1 MIPEKMKAFQFVGKN
16 QVGIFDVP
24 VPELKNEN
32 SILIKND
39 AAIICN
45 MTDTHIY
52 EGVHEPNGPSG
63 WDMPL
68 PCTQGHESSGIVVK
82 KGSAVTNVDVGD
94 RVALCGWFESGSFAE
109 YTMASEGY
117 IKVSNSMP
125 AEQAALVEMLSCV
138 YLIVDQVF
146 TIGESVV
153 LMGAGAAGSLGLKL
167 VKAGGATKI
176 IVVEPH
182 EGKREYAKASGAHY
196 VIDPNSEDVAAKVR
210 EYTNGKMVDVV
221 MEFSGYAE
229 SLAVMNSCVRR
240 GGKIG
245 LFGVCPHPTTV
256 NMYDLHMNWATIVT
270 AGYKRG
276 YTEYVQE
283 KAVEMIEAGVVN
295 IDDMVTHRIKLEQI
309 EEAFHMIQKGE
320 ENIRKI
326 LIEFE

>member
-1 MIPEKMKAFQFVGKN
+1 MIPATMKAFQFMSEGKAG
-16 QVGIFDVP
+16 VLEVP
-24 VPELKNEN
+24 VPELKDAN

-68 PCTQGHESSGIVVK
+68 PCTMGHESSGIVVK
-82 KGSAVTNVDVGD
+82 KGSNVTNVELGD
-94 RVALCGWFESGSFAE
+94 RVALCGWFESGSFAQ
-109 YTMASEGY
+109 YTMASAGY
-117 IKVSNSMP
+117 IKVSNEMSG
-125 AEQAALVEMLSCV
+125 AQGALVEMLSCV

-153 LMGAGAAGSLGLKL
+153 LMGAGAAGTLGLKL

-182 EGKREYAKASGAHY
+182 PGKREYALANGAHY
-196 VIDPNSEDVAAKVR
+196 VIDPETEDVAAKVR

-221 MEFSGYAE
+221 MEFSGYPK

-245 LFGVCPHPTTV
+245 LFGVCPQPTTV

-295 IDDMVTHRIKLEQI
+295 LDDMITHKVKLDDV
-309 EEAFHMIQKGE
+309 EAAFRMIQKGE
-320 ENIRKI
+320 ENIRKV
-326 LIEFE
+326 LIEL